1 MDLPNDALVNF
12 IFPNNAHI
20 VWSLMIVIYPFITGL
35 IAGAFVVSTL
45 SHVMKI
51 KDFEPLANFALVAA
65 FCFGLFAGVPLLV
78 HLGQPQRA
86 FNIYFTPHTTS
97 AMSVF
102 GYVYG
107 GYMILLAIEIWFV
120 YREHFVR
127 MANETRGMVRLL
139 WSGLCLGVTTY
150 HPDSGKVDRKF
161 IYWLALIGIPW
172 AFLLHGYVGFIFG
185 SVKAIPWWA
194 TALQPII
201 FLSSAVVSGMA
212 MILIMYIF
220 MKWRNQTHYDYIMIK
235 KFSAIMWGIF
245 IIDWGLE
252 MLELVHVWY
261 RNDFDWTQIQPL
273 ISGPIFTSYVLG
285 QILVLS
291 LIPTIILAVVVLSKI
306 TGKIMMY
313 LAVLASVLHV
323 LQVLFMRFNVVV
335 GGQSISKSGRG
346 FVEFHWE
353 VFGKEG
359 MLTAILILAAPF
371 IVYYLISRV
380 LPVFEEKARDMGN

>member
-1 MDLPNDALVNF
+1 MAGAETLHGDRSLLFLYRATQGGAVMDLPNDALVNF

-51 KDFEPLANFALVAA
+51 KDFDPLANFALIAA

-107 GYMILLAIEIWFV
+107 GYMILLVIEIWFV

-127 MANETRGMVRLL
+127 MANETRGVARLL

-201 FLSSAVVSGMA
+201 FLSSAVVSGMSL
-212 MILIMYIF
+212 ILIMYVFI
-220 MKWRNQTHYDYIMIK
+220 KWRSQATYDYAMIK
-235 KFSAIMWGIF
+235 KFSAILWGIF
-245 IIDWGLE
+245 LVDCGLE
-252 MLELVHVWY
+252 MLEL
-261 RNDFDWTQIQPL
+261 
-273 ISGPIFTSYVLG
+273 
-285 QILVLS
+285 
-291 LIPTIILAVVVLSKI
+291 
-306 TGKIMMY
+306 
-313 LAVLASVLHV
+313 
-323 LQVLFMRFNVVV
+323 
-335 GGQSISKSGRG
+335 
-346 FVEFHWE
+346 
-353 VFGKEG
+353 
-359 MLTAILILAAPF
+359 
-371 IVYYLISRV
+371 
-380 LPVFEEKARDMGN
+380 